1 MKSFRHLLTASALLY
16 IPGALAQGFI
26 PMYPPGYPVPYP
38 QMAPMPQY
46 QPYGYPPPP
55 SYQRP
60 PVAPPTGMF
69 PGAMSWP
76 MPVPPAT
83 LPPAPVAVPA
93 AIAPPTPAPVPTQVT
108 PPPPLQAPVAAPA
121 PVAATAPAAAVTPAA
136 PPPTTSSNPW
146 LQNVPF
152 SAFQLMMTPQPQ
164 PTRPYTMRRIVSQE
178 EKKQLMQTMLPMMTG
193 FMNMSMADAMNYFAL
208 KYKAKPGLSFDEVR
222 ESLLLRANM
231 VNMKKV
237 GENLMWKDFQ
247 AVLNDHDGPRIEVYS
262 FCDIAVGREL
272 LKISPEFVVFLPCR
286 IAIMEDANKDI
297 WVLMIDWNVDW
308 VEGFKDRLKISDALW
323 EGARDIRDRLDNM
336 MQAAANGDL

>member
-1 MKSFRHLLTASALLY
+1 MKSFRRLLAASALLY
-16 IPGALAQGFI
+16 IPSALAQGFI
-26 PMYPPGYPVPYP
+26 PMSPPGYSLPYF
-38 QMAPMPQY
+38 QMAPTPQY
-46 QPYGYPPPP
+46 QPYGYPAPPA
-55 SYQRP
+55 YQRP
-60 PVAPPTGMF
+60 AVAPAASVLPQQ
-69 PGAMSWP
+69 
-76 MPVPPAT
+76 AT
-83 LPPAPVAVPA
+83 
-93 AIAPPTPAPVPTQVT
+93 
-108 PPPPLQAPVAAPA
+108 APA
-121 PVAATAPAAAVTPAA
+121 PVVTPAA
-136 PPPTTSSNPW
+136 PPPAASSNPW
-146 LQNVPF
+146 LQNVPL
-152 SAFQLMMTPQPQ
+152 SAFQLMMTLQAQPA
-164 PTRPYTMRRIVSQE
+164 RPYTMRRIISQE

-193 FMNMSMADAMNYFAL
+193 FMNMSMADGMNYFAL

-247 AVLNDHDGPRIEVYS
+247 AVLNDHDAPRIEVYS

-308 VEGFKDRLKISDALW
+308 VEGFKNRLRISDALW